1 MSSRVAFKAALL
13 ALAFMLVILG
23 ISAYSLSVDRNEE
36 LTESLA
42 FGCVV
47 ASELLEGAEDDAQRV
62 AILDTLPED
71 AKMGLA
77 YFSKDGASLYDNR
90 PGREHMTAQET
101 ELLVQAQE
109 EGVIRYQS
117 EADGSLCVLSA
128 FADGSCLR
136 MSRPGVTAF
145 TVFKERLLIYALI
158 VVGVCALVFAMVYLY
173 DMRRRS
179 VIRQVTDVLTD
190 FSDGRYDARV
200 QQQHGN
206 DLREETER
214 LNDVIEQI
222 EQRVFRQR
230 SRDHAISVIM
240 NQMQSGIIVVDA
252 RMHILLVTPV
262 ARKLTGIAP
271 NSEGVAVSEAC
282 KNVSLEGVF
291 GEAMRRE
298 GVYTNEVAARTAVG
312 RGHRPLRF
320 YVSPMRQDGKVVGA
334 LAMVEDITELR
345 RLEQVRTD
353 FVANVSH
360 ELKTPLTSIKGF
372 VETLLDGAINNPP
385 MAEKFLKIIMLEA
398 ERLTRLINDILSISK
413 LESGMNDVP
422 TERVQLD
429 KMAFEVADMLRI
441 HAEEKQVTINAHRNK
456 KPVYIIGNPDHVEQM
471 LINLIENAIKYNKP
485 GGSVTV
491 HVFGND
497 REANVTISDTGIG
510 IPEEHLPRLFER
522 FYRVD
527 KGRSRSMGG
536 TGLGLAIVKHIVRG
550 MNGEIEVHSKFG
562 EGTEFLVTLPIAPP
576 PAPEERDES
585 GDAGEVMDITDEE
598 RSKEQRE
605 RDESRRRGIHEDAP
619 PAAPA
624 PSEDGAGESAASD
637 GKE

>member
-101 ELLVQAQE
+101 ELLAQAQE

-282 KNVSLEGVF
+282 KNVNLEGVF

-637 GKE
+637 GRE

>member
-1 MSSRVAFKAALL
+1 M
-13 ALAFMLVILG
+13 
-23 ISAYSLSVDRNEE
+23 
-36 LTESLA
+36 
-42 FGCVV
+42 
-47 ASELLEGAEDDAQRV
+47 
-62 AILDTLPED
+62 
-71 AKMGLA
+71 
-77 YFSKDGASLYDNR
+77 
-90 PGREHMTAQET
+90 
-101 ELLVQAQE
+101 
-109 EGVIRYQS
+109 
-117 EADGSLCVLSA
+117 
-128 FADGSCLR
+128 
-136 MSRPGVTAF
+136 
-145 TVFKERLLIYALI
+145 
-158 VVGVCALVFAMVYLY
+158 
-173 DMRRRS
+173 
-179 VIRQVTDVLTD
+179 
-190 FSDGRYDARV
+190 
-200 QQQHGN
+200 
-206 DLREETER
+206 
-214 LNDVIEQI
+214 
-222 EQRVFRQR
+222 
-230 SRDHAISVIM
+230 
-240 NQMQSGIIVVDA
+240 
-252 RMHILLVTPV
+252 
-262 ARKLTGIAP
+262 
-271 NSEGVAVSEAC
+271 
-282 KNVSLEGVF
+282 
-291 GEAMRRE
+291 
-298 GVYTNEVAARTAVG
+298 
-312 RGHRPLRF
+312 
-320 YVSPMRQDGKVVGA
+320 
-334 LAMVEDITELR
+334 
-345 RLEQVRTD
+345 
-353 FVANVSH
+353 
-360 ELKTPLTSIKGF
+360 
-372 VETLLDGAINNPP
+372 
-385 MAEKFLKIIMLEA
+385 
-398 ERLTRLINDILSISK
+398 
-413 LESGMNDVP
+413 P

>member
-77 YFSKDGASLYDNR
+77 YFSKDGVSLYDNR

-101 ELLVQAQE
+101 ELLAQAQE

-214 LNDVIEQI
+214 LNGVIEQI

>member
-1 MSSRVAFKAALL
+1 MSSRVASKAALL

-62 AILDTLPED
+62 AILDTLPKD

-77 YFSKDGASLYDNR
+77 YFSRDGVSLYDNR
-90 PGREHMTAQET
+90 PGREHMTAQEAN
-101 ELLVQAQE
+101 LLAQAQE
-109 EGVIRYQS
+109 DGVIRYQS
-117 EADGSLCVLSA
+117 EADGSLCVLSV
-128 FADGSCLR
+128 FADGSSLR

-145 TVFKERLLIYALI
+145 TVFKERLLIYTLI
-158 VVGVCALVFAMVYLY
+158 VLGVCALVFAMVYLY

-214 LNDVIEQI
+214 LNGVIEQI

-413 LESGMNDVP
+413 LESGMTEAP

-441 HAEEKQVTINAHRNK
+441 HAEEKEVTINAHRNK
-456 KPVYIIGNPDHVEQM
+456 KPVYVIGNPDHVEQM

-497 REANVTISDTGIG
+497 REANLTISDTGIG

-576 PAPEERDES
+576 PSQEELEAG
-585 GDAGEVMDITDEE
+585 GDDEVMDITDEE

-619 PAAPA
+619 RADEGT
-624 PSEDGAGESAASD
+624 SGE
-637 GKE
+637 GI

>member
-90 PGREHMTAQET
+90 PGREHMTTQET
-101 ELLVQAQE
+101 ELLAQAQE

>member
-101 ELLVQAQE
+101 ELLAQAQE

-598 RSKEQRE
+598 RSKEQQE

>member
-62 AILDTLPED
+62 AILDTLPKD

-77 YFSKDGASLYDNR
+77 YFSRDGASLYDNR

-101 ELLVQAQE
+101 ELLAQAQE

-471 LINLIENAIKYNKP
+471 LINLIDNAIKYNKP

-585 GDAGEVMDITDEE
+585 GEVDEVMDITDEE
-598 RSKEQRE
+598 RSKEQQE

>member
-101 ELLVQAQE
+101 ELLAQAQE

-585 GDAGEVMDITDEE
+585 GEVDEVMDITDEE
-598 RSKEQRE
+598 RSKEQQE

>member
-101 ELLVQAQE
+101 ELLAQAQE

-282 KNVSLEGVF
+282 KNVNLEGVF

-497 REANVTISDTGIG
+497 REANLTISDTGIG

>member
-13 ALAFMLVILG
+13 ALAFMLVILA
-23 ISAYSLSVDRNEE
+23 ISAYSLSVDRNGE
-36 LTESLA
+36 LTEGLA
-42 FGCVV
+42 FGCTI
-47 ASELLEGAEDDAQRV
+47 ASELLESAEDDAQRV
-62 AILDTLPED
+62 AILETLPDD

-77 YFSKDGASLYDNR
+77 YFTAGGASLYDNR
-90 PGREHMTAQET
+90 PGREHLTAQEND
-101 ELLVQAQE
+101 LLAQAQE
-109 EGVIRYQS
+109 GEIIRYTS
-117 EADGSLCVLSA
+117 EADGSLCAVCA
-128 FADGSCLR
+128 FPDGASLR
-136 MSRPGVTAF
+136 ISRPGVTAF
-145 TVFKERLLIYALI
+145 TVFRERLLIYALI
-158 VVGVCALVFAMVYLY
+158 VLGVCALVYTTVYIY

-190 FSDGRYDARV
+190 FSDGRYDSRV
-200 QQQHGN
+200 QPQRGV
-206 DLREETER
+206 DLREETEQ
-214 LNDVIEQI
+214 LNAVIEQI

-252 RMHILLVTPV
+252 KMHILLVTPV

-282 KNVSLEGVF
+282 KNVNLEGVF

-413 LESGMNDVP
+413 LESGMTEAP

-441 HAEEKQVTINAHRNK
+441 HAEEKEVTINAHRNK
-456 KPVYIIGNPDHVEQM
+456 KPVYVIGNPDHVEQM

-497 REANVTISDTGIG
+497 REANLTISDTGIG

-576 PAPEERDES
+576 PPPEERAENGEAD
-585 GDAGEVMDITDEE
+585 EVMDITDEE

-619 PAAPA
+619 PAPR
-624 PSEDGAGESAASD
+624 DGDGGGSSDTEGE
-637 GKE
+637 E

>member
-101 ELLVQAQE
+101 ELLAQAQE

-282 KNVSLEGVF
+282 KNVNLEGVF

-585 GDAGEVMDITDEE
+585 GEVDEVMDITDEE
-598 RSKEQRE
+598 RSKEQQE

>member
-1 MSSRVAFKAALL
+1 MSSRVAVKAALL

-23 ISAYSLSVDRNEE
+23 ISAYSLSVDRNSE
-36 LTESLA
+36 LTDSLA
-42 FGCVV
+42 FGCTV
-47 ASELLEGAEDDAQRV
+47 ASELLESAEDVAQRV
-62 AILDTLPED
+62 AILETLPED
-71 AKMGLA
+71 ARMGLA
-77 YFSKDGASLYDNR
+77 YFDAGGASLYDNR

-101 ELLVQAQE
+101 DLLARAQE
-109 EGVIRYQS
+109 GEVIRYTS
-117 EADGSLCVLSA
+117 DADGSLCVLST
-128 FADGSCLR
+128 FPDGSALR
-136 MSRPGVTAF
+136 MSRSGVTAF

-158 VVGVCALVFAMVYLY
+158 VLGVCVMVFFLVYLY

-179 VIRQVTDVLTD
+179 IIRQVTDVLTD

-200 QQQHGN
+200 QLQHGS
-206 DLREETER
+206 DLREEVEGIN
-214 LNDVIEQI
+214 LVIEQI

-252 RMHILLVTPV
+252 KMHILLVTPV

-282 KNVSLEGVF
+282 KNVNLEGVF

-413 LESGMNDVP
+413 LESGMTDAP
-422 TERVQLD
+422 TERIQLD

-456 KPVYIIGNPDHVEQM
+456 KPVYIVGNPDHVEQM

-497 REANVTISDTGIG
+497 REANLTISDTGIG

-605 RDESRRRGIHEDAP
+605 RIRQELKHGRTRGDR
-619 PAAPA
+619 
-624 PSEDGAGESAASD
+624 
-637 GKE
+637 

>member
-1 MSSRVAFKAALL
+1 MSSRVAVKAALL

-23 ISAYSLSVDRNEE
+23 ISAYSLSVDRNNE
-36 LTESLA
+36 LTDSLA
-42 FGCVV
+42 FGCAV
-47 ASELLEGAEDDAQRV
+47 ASELLESAEDDAQRV
-62 AILDTLPED
+62 AILETLPED
-71 AKMGLA
+71 ARMGLA
-77 YFSKDGASLYDNR
+77 YFDAGGASLYDNR

-101 ELLVQAQE
+101 DLLARAQE
-109 EGVIRYQS
+109 GEVIRYTS
-117 EADGSLCVLSA
+117 DADGSLCVLST
-128 FADGSCLR
+128 FPDGSALR

-145 TVFKERLLIYALI
+145 TVFKERVLIYAL
-158 VVGVCALVFAMVYLY
+158 VVLGVCVMVFFLVYLY

-179 VIRQVTDVLTD
+179 IIRQVTDVLTD

-200 QQQHGN
+200 QLQHGS
-206 DLREETER
+206 DLREEVEGIN
-214 LNDVIEQI
+214 LVIEQI

-252 RMHILLVTPV
+252 KMHILLVTPV

-282 KNVSLEGVF
+282 KNVNLEGVF

-413 LESGMNDVP
+413 LESGMTDAP
-422 TERVQLD
+422 TERIQLD

-456 KPVYIIGNPDHVEQM
+456 KPVYIVGNPDHVEQM

-497 REANVTISDTGIG
+497 REANLTISDTGIG

-576 PAPEERDES
+576 PPPQERDES
-585 GDAGEVMDITDEE
+585 GETAEVMDITDEE
-598 RSKEQRE
+598 RSQEQRE
-605 RDESRRRGIHEDAP
+605 RDESRRRGIHDG
-619 PAAPA
+619 A
-624 PSEDGAGESAASD
+624 PSNPPSADRPDTEAKEGE
-637 GKE
+637 

>member
-101 ELLVQAQE
+101 ELLAQAQE

-491 HVFGND
+491 HVFGNE
-497 REANVTISDTGIG
+497 REANLTISDTGIG

-527 KGRSRSMGG
+527 KGRSRAMGG

-576 PAPEERDES
+576 PSQEELEAG
-585 GDAGEVMDITDEE
+585 GDDEVMDITDEE

-619 PAAPA
+619 RADEGT
-624 PSEDGAGESAASD
+624 SGE
-637 GKE
+637 GI

>member
-1 MSSRVAFKAALL
+1 MSSRVASKAALL

-101 ELLVQAQE
+101 ELLAQAQE

-282 KNVSLEGVF
+282 KNVNLEGVF

-624 PSEDGAGESAASD
+624 PSEDGAGESAALD

>member
-101 ELLVQAQE
+101 ELLAQAQE

-190 FSDGRYDARV
+190 FSDGCYDARV

>member
-62 AILDTLPED
+62 AILDTLPKD

-101 ELLVQAQE
+101 ELLAQAQE

-145 TVFKERLLIYALI
+145 TVFKERLLIYTLI
-158 VVGVCALVFAMVYLY
+158 VLGVCALVFAMVYLY

>member
-101 ELLVQAQE
+101 ELLAQAQE

>member
-1 MSSRVAFKAALL
+1 MSSRVAVKAALL
-13 ALAFMLVILG
+13 ALAFMLVILA
-23 ISAYSLSVDRNEE
+23 ISAYSLSVDRNGE

-42 FGCVV
+42 FGCTV
-47 ASELLEGAEDDAQRV
+47 ASKLLEGAEDDEQRL
-62 AILDTLPED
+62 AILQQMPED
-71 AKMGLA
+71 AQMGLA
-77 YFSKDGASLYDNR
+77 YFDAQGASLYDNR
-90 PGREHMTAQET
+90 PGRERLTEQEHQ
-101 ELLVQAQE
+101 LLEQAQL
-109 EGVIRYQS
+109 EGVIRYTS
-117 EADGSLCVLSA
+117 DADGSLCVLYA
-128 FADGSCLR
+128 FSDGASLR

-145 TVFKERLLIYALI
+145 TVFGERLLIYALI
-158 VVGVCALVFAMVYLY
+158 VVGVCALVFALVYIY

-190 FSDGRYDARV
+190 FSDGRYDARI
-200 QQQHGN
+200 QLQHGA
-206 DLREETER
+206 DLREEVEGI
-214 LNDVIEQI
+214 NAVIEQI

-252 RMHILLVTPV
+252 KLHILLVTPV
-262 ARKLTGIAP
+262 ARKLMGIAP
-271 NSEGVAVSEAC
+271 NSEGVAVVEAC
-282 KNVSLEGVF
+282 KNVNLESVF

-312 RGHRPLRF
+312 RGHRPLRL

-413 LESGMNDVP
+413 LESGM
-422 TERVQLD
+422 TETSTDRIQLD

-456 KPVYIIGNPDHVEQM
+456 KPVYILGNPDHVEQM

-491 HVFGND
+491 HVFGNE
-497 REANVTISDTGIG
+497 REANLTISDTGIG

-527 KGRSRSMGG
+527 KGRSRAMGG

-576 PAPEERDES
+576 PSQEELEAG
-585 GDAGEVMDITDEE
+585 GDDEVMDITDEE

-619 PAAPA
+619 RADE
-624 PSEDGAGESAASD
+624 STSGE
-637 GKE
+637 GI

>member
-1 MSSRVAFKAALL
+1 ML
-13 ALAFMLVILG
+13 A
-23 ISAYSLSVDRNEE
+23 N
-36 LTESLA
+36 
-42 FGCVV
+42 
-47 ASELLEGAEDDAQRV
+47 
-62 AILDTLPED
+62 
-71 AKMGLA
+71 
-77 YFSKDGASLYDNR
+77 
-90 PGREHMTAQET
+90 
-101 ELLVQAQE
+101 
-109 EGVIRYQS
+109 
-117 EADGSLCVLSA
+117 
-128 FADGSCLR
+128 FA
-136 MSRPGVTAF
+136 
-145 TVFKERLLIYALI
+145 
-158 VVGVCALVFAMVYLY
+158 
-173 DMRRRS
+173 
-179 VIRQVTDVLTD
+179 
-190 FSDGRYDARV
+190 DGRYDTRV
-200 QQQHGN
+200 QQHGA
-206 DLREETER
+206 DLREETEQ
-214 LNDVIEQI
+214 LNTVIEQI

-252 RMHILLVTPV
+252 KMHILLVTPV

-282 KNVSLEGVF
+282 KNVNLEGVF

-372 VETLLDGAINNPP
+372 VETLQDGAINNPP

-456 KPVYIIGNPDHVEQM
+456 KPVYILGNPDHVEQM

-491 HVFGND
+491 HVFGNE
-497 REANVTISDTGIG
+497 REANLTISDTGIG

-576 PAPEERDES
+576 PTPGEAAEN
-585 GDAGEVMDITDEE
+585 GDGGEVMDITDEE

-619 PAAPA
+619 PAAGGKPGTA
-624 PSEDGAGESAASD
+624 PPKGEA
-637 GKE
+637 

>member
-101 ELLVQAQE
+101 ELLAQAQE

-624 PSEDGAGESAASD
+624 PSEDGAGESAALD
-637 GKE
+637 GTE

>member
-101 ELLVQAQE
+101 ELLAQAQE

-214 LNDVIEQI
+214 LNGVIEQI